1 MFVNFWGL
9 LPNKGGGKVGY
20 GVLLLKTN
28 FLLLIFLIVCKFLVI
43 SFHFQRQKG
52 GHRFRVNKY
61 NLYLL
66 D

>member
-1 MFVNFWGL
+1 M
-9 LPNKGGGKVGY
+9 GY

-28 FLLLIFLIVCKFLVI
+28 FLLLILFIVCKFLVI
-43 SFHFQRQKG
+43 SFHFQRRKG